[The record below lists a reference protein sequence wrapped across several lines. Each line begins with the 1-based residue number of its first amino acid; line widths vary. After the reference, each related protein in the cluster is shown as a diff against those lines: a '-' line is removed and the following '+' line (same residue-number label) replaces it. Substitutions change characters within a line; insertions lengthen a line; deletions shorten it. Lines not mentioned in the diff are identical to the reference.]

1 MSFHTETDMK
11 TGKEDSKLYFGI
23 KKIIIENQVR
33 SSDLA
38 RKVLQSYPD
47 LPVEWV
53 DQEPPVP
60 EPMGDTK
67 QILFLTRFKGELI
80 KPCPGTKDYI
90 CCGYQILH
98 FGSNCPIQCSYCILQ
113 AYFNQP
119 YIRLFANTE
128 ELLARLDT
136 YVRQQ
141 GGEIIRLGTGE
152 FTDSLALDSVTDFST
167 LLLERVSQ
175 YPNLVLELKTKTTMI
190 KNLLGS
196 KTARNIILAWS
207 LNPPD
212 IVRREERGASP
223 LSERLR
229 AARMAQEKGYL
240 VGFHFDPLFYF
251 DGWEE
256 AYRQTVQALF
266 SQVNPES
273 IAWISLGCFR
283 FMPPLKAII
292 QERSPKSRYI
302 YGEFIPALDRKMRY
316 VQPVRVEIYRKMLQW
331 IREYGQ
337 EFPVYLCMENP
348 SVWKKVFGFIP
359 GTDSPSLSRILDDR
373 IKDWLR

>member
-1 MSFHTETDMK
+1 MTFP
-11 TGKEDSKLYFGI
+11 F

-38 RKVLQSYPD
+38 LKVLHYYPD

-53 DQEPPVP
+53 DQEPPVTGP
-60 EPMGDTK
+60 LGDTR
-67 QILFLTRFKGELI
+67 QTLFLTRFKGELI

-119 YIRLFANTE
+119 FIRLFANTE
-128 ELLARLDT
+128 ELLARLDA
-136 YVRQQ
+136 YVRQHE
-141 GGEIIRLGTGE
+141 GEIIRLGTGE

-167 LLLERVSQ
+167 LLLERVSR
-175 YPNLVLELKTKTTMI
+175 YPNLVLELKTKTSMI
-190 KNLLGS
+190 KNLLGP
-196 KTARNIILAWS
+196 AVPRNIILSWS
-207 LNPPD
+207 LNPSG

-229 AARMAQEKGYL
+229 AARTAQEKGYL
-240 VGFHFDPLFYF
+240 VGFHFDPLFNF
-251 DGWEE
+251 PGWEDD
-256 AYRQTVQALF
+256 YRQTVQALF
-266 SQVNPES
+266 SQVDPER

-292 QERSPKSRYI
+292 QERSPRSRYI

-316 VQPVRVEIYRKMLQW
+316 VQPVRVDMYRKMLRW
-331 IREYGQ
+331 IQ
-337 EFPVYLCMENP
+337 EFGSAFPVYLCMENP

-373 IKDWLR
+373 IRDWLR